1 MSSVK
6 SRRPVLD
13 AAHPRQAVVQVA
25 EQRLVHDA
33 FAWFR
38 AHENTLSRWQV
49 ELTRIPAPP
58 FGEAARAQWLQRHFE
73 DLGLQQVEVDEAG
86 NVTAI
91 RPGTGA
97 QDSFVALTAHMDT
110 VFPEGTP
117 LEIRR
122 EAGKLLGPGISDN
135 GSGIT
140 ALLATAAA
148 MQACGLTHALPIVF
162 IANVGE
168 EGEGDLRGMRHI
180 FSSAKWKNSIAY
192 TLIVDGAGTDTL
204 VTRALGSRRFEV
216 TVRGKGGHSWSDF
229 GEPNPIAILSH
240 AIAEFYKTEIPANA
254 KKRSAYNVGVIRGGT
269 SVNSIPE
276 SASMRVDLR
285 SESAEEIE
293 RLENE
298 LRRCLANSTTSSGT
312 MNSGTKNSGLK
323 PNSASHD
330 QAPGLKSGEPAS
342 SGVVQCDIRRIGDRP
357 SAELA
362 TDARI
367 LQVLK
372 TVDQHLG
379 IRSRLHCASTDANI
393 PLSLGRE
400 AITVG
405 AGGSGGGAHTL
416 NEWFDPVGR
425 DLGLK
430 RILLALLTL
439 AD

>member
-1 MSSVK
+1 MSSAK

-13 AAHPRQAVVQVA
+13 ADHPRQAVVQVA

-73 DLGLQQVEVDEAG
+73 ELGLQQVEVDEAG

-135 GSGIT
+135 GSGVT

-148 MQACGLTHALPIVF
+148 MQACGLTHARPIVF

-254 KKRSAYNVGVIRGGT
+254 KKRSAYNVGVIQGGT

-276 SASMRVDLR
+276 LASMRVDLR

-298 LRRCLANSTTSSGT
+298 LRRCLANSTANSGATSSGT
-312 MNSGTKNSGLK
+312 MGSGTK
-323 PNSASHD
+323 PNSASNA

-362 TDARI
+362 
-367 LQVLK
+367 
-372 TVDQHLG
+372 
-379 IRSRLHCASTDANI
+379 TDANI

-439 AD
+439 ADS